1 MTVSWQDVADKLFPD
16 VDTSIADIKAQY
28 PDRPAG
34 TVVTRFAPSPTGFLH
49 LWWVF
54 SSFVSWKYATQNN
67 GVFFLRI
74 EDTDQKREVE
84 GGVDLI
90 LKGLDTFAMPIS
102 EWPIGD
108 GHADVGDYGPYTQSH
123 RKHLYHAFVKELVAQ
138 GKAYPCWMTAEEMD
152 SIREQQTKTKIAQ
165 GIYGN
170 YSVWRNK
177 SPEELLEKLQE
188 SYPPVI
194 RLRSHGNIQAKI
206 IFDDILRGKINM
218 TDNYNDI
225 VLLKSDGLPTY
236 HMAHLVDDYLMG
248 TTHVIRGEEWLTSV
262 PLHLQLFATFGL
274 QAPMYCHLAP
284 ILKSDEGKKR
294 KLSKRKDPEA
304 DVWFLFQEWFAPEGI
319 LNYLMTIIDSWFEEW
334 QKAHLDNRYHEFSIS
349 LEKMNKAGALFDLD
363 KLKFM
368 NNIYL
373 SRLSNEELFAQG
385 KTWAE
390 QYHPSLYR
398 HMHAQPEYAL
408 AALSIERLTEKDP
421 KRYSSY
427 KDIADN
433 ILFFFDEEWDS
444 MKPVREELQAA
455 SSGLKDVFVQFVDA
469 YERQLDLSMDVQAW
483 FDQLKSL
490 WKQFGFASNNQEFKE
505 GWYIGKIG
513 DLAMFL
519 RSQLCCATRTPDLY
533 SVMQV
538 MGKERVLRRLKE
550 RVNG

>member
-1 MTVSWQDVADKLFPD
+1 MTVNWQDVADGLFPD
-16 VDTSIADIKAQY
+16 IDKGIADIKAEY
-28 PDRPAG
+28 PDRAPEM
-34 TVVTRFAPSPTGFLH
+34 VVTRFAPSPTGFLH
-49 LWWVF
+49 LGSVY

-67 GVFFLRI
+67 WVFFLRI

-84 GGVDLI
+84 GWVDLI
-90 LKGLDTFAMPIS
+90 IKWLTTFGMPIG

-108 GHADVGDYGPYTQSH
+108 KHADVGDYGPYTQSH
-123 RKHLYHAFVKELVAQ
+123 RKPLYHAFVKELVVQ
-138 GKAYPCWMTAEEMD
+138 GKAYPCWMTSEEMD

-177 SPEELLEKLQE
+177 SPEDLLVKLQE

-206 IFDDILRGKINM
+206 VFDDILRGKINM

-236 HMAHLVDDYLMG
+236 HMAHLVDDYLMR

-304 DVWFLFQEWFAPEGI
+304 DVGFLFQEWFAPEWV
-319 LNYLMTIIDSWFEEW
+319 LNYLMTIIDSWFEQW
-334 QKAHLDNRYHEFSIS
+334 QKDNLDKTYTDFPIT
-349 LEKMNKAGALFDLD
+349 LEKMNKAGALFDMD

-373 SRLSNEELFAQG
+373 SGLSNEELFAQG
-385 KTWAE
+385 KEWAE
-390 QYHPSLYR
+390 ENNATLYR
-398 HMHAQPEYAL
+398 HMHAEPSYAL
-408 AALSIERLTEKDP
+408 AALGIERLTDKDP
-421 KRYSSY
+421 KRYSTY
-427 KDIADN
+427 KDIAEN
-433 ILFFFDEEWDS
+433 ILFFFDEERDS
-444 MKPVREELQAA
+444 MKSIREELQ
-455 SSGLKDVFVQFVDA
+455 SQNKEIHDVFMKFIIK
-469 YERQLDLSMDVQAW
+469 YEEVLDLSVDVQVW
-483 FDQLKSL
+483 FDQLKML
-490 WKQFGFASNNQEFKE
+490 GKEFGFASNNQEFKE
-505 GWYIGKIG
+505 GWYLGKIG

-538 MGKERVLRRLKE
+538 MGKERVIRRLKAFIS
-550 RVNG
+550 